1 MDDNLIIEDG
11 ILRGYKENLIQT
23 VTIPEG
29 IAAISDN
36 AFSDFPNLYRVEMP
50 KSLVMIGNGVFKSC
64 PKLKSIDL
72 TNVCSVGTEAFSGC
86 ISLTEV
92 VFGKDMSYL
101 ANDLFLG
108 CTALS
113 EITLPENI
121 SYIGCECFKDCTSLT
136 KVTIKGAMEIDNNA
150 FENCTSLC
158 SITLPDTTTHIS
170 PNAFSFCCNLSA
182 IIFENR
188 FVDID
193 ENAFENSVD
202 LIINSAQNS
211 AAQSFAKNSRFKF
224 RPIIIA
230 NEYAVVTKRQ
240 LDILSKSDI
249 TFFAKQ
255 PDVTKDEYVIQFDK
269 SAEEKIIEMIGGIK
283 NDE

>member
-1 MDDNLIIEDG
+1 
-11 ILRGYKENLIQT
+11 
-23 VTIPEG
+23 
-29 IAAISDN
+29 
-36 AFSDFPNLYRVEMP
+36 
-50 KSLVMIGNGVFKSC
+50 
-64 PKLKSIDL
+64 
-72 TNVCSVGTEAFSGC
+72 
-86 ISLTEV
+86 
-92 VFGKDMSYL
+92 MSYL

-121 SYIGCECFKDCTSLT
+121 SYIGCECFKDCTALT
-136 KVTIKGAMEIDNNA
+136 KVIIKGAMEIDNNA

-158 SITLPDTTTHIS
+158 TITLPDTTTHIS

-188 FVDID
+188 YVDID

-211 AAQSFAKNSRFKF
+211 AAQSFAKHSRYKF

-255 PDVTKDEYVIQFDK
+255 PDVNKDEYVIQFDK
-269 SAEEKIIEMIGGIK
+269 SAEEKIKEMIGGIK

>member
-11 ILRGYKENLIQT
+11 ILRGYKEKLVQT
-23 VTIPEG
+23 ITVPEG

-36 AFSDFPNLYRVEMP
+36 AFSDFPNLYTVELP
-50 KSLVMIGNGVFKSC
+50 KSLVMVGNGVFRNC

-86 ISLTEV
+86 TSLTEV
-92 VFGKDMSYL
+92 VFGKDISYL

-121 SYIGCECFKDCTSLT
+121 SYIGCECFKDCTLLT

-158 SITLPDTTTHIS
+158 SITLLLTR
-170 PNAFSFCCNLSA
+170 L
-182 IIFENR
+182 
-188 FVDID
+188 
-193 ENAFENSVD
+193 
-202 LIINSAQNS
+202 
-211 AAQSFAKNSRFKF
+211 KNCSKKGYQ
-224 RPIIIA
+224 A
-230 NEYAVVTKRQ
+230 NCHY
-240 LDILSKSDI
+240 
-249 TFFAKQ
+249 
-255 PDVTKDEYVIQFDK
+255 
-269 SAEEKIIEMIGGIK
+269 
-283 NDE
+283 